1 MIRATILGCGSSGG
15 IPRLGG
21 HWGDC
26 DPENPKNRRR
36 RCSLMVE
43 RIGEQGITRLI
54 IDTGPD
60 FVAQLLDAKVGV
72 VDAVLYTHPHADHLH
87 GIDDIRQLAYN
98 TGEMVPV
105 WADEATGKA
114 LQQRFGYI
122 FETPAGSLYPP
133 VCEMNRIEGN
143 FVIRGDGGVIKVTPF
158 TVEHGRIDALGFR
171 LGAGEKGGLV
181 YLPDVSA
188 IPDAAWPIIRGADV
202 FICDALRRTPHPSHS
217 HLSQT
222 LGWFEKSSISRC
234 IITNMHLD
242 MDYQAVMADT
252 PDQVVPAYDGMV
264 LEIE

>member
-1 MIRATILGCGSSGG
+1 MMRATILGCGSSGG

-21 HWGDC
+21 DWGDC

-36 RCSLMVE
+36 RCSLLVE
-43 RIGEQGITRLI
+43 KLGPEGITRLV

-60 FVAQLLDAKVGV
+60 FVVQLLDAGVGV

-105 WADEATGKA
+105 WADEATSNA

-133 VCEMNRIEGN
+133 VCEMNLIEDA
-143 FVIRGDGGVIKVTPF
+143 FSISGDGGVIEVTPF
-158 TVEHGRIDALGFR
+158 TVEHGRINALGFR
-171 LGAGEKGGLV
+171 IGKLV

-188 IPDAAWPIIRGADV
+188 IPDAVWPVIYGAEV

-222 LGWFEKSSISRC
+222 LGWFEKSGIGRC
-234 IITNMHLD
+234 VITNMHLD
-242 MDYQAVMADT
+242 MDYEAVMAET
-252 PDQVVPAYDGMV
+252 PAHVVPAYDGMV